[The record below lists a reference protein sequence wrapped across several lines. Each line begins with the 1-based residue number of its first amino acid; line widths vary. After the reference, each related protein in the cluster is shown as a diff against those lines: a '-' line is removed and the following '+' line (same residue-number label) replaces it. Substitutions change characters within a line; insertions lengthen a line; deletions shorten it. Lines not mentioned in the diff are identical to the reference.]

1 MDLLDSLS
9 DEEPTRLMLDENQE
23 KILSQYINL
32 FEHGIPFAYIPSKVP
47 LEEIFKEMS
56 NCVANKSDNLLERL
70 GIVVQQNR
78 VY

>member
-1 MDLLDSLS
+1 MDLLDSLF

-32 FEHGIPFAYIPSKVP
+32 FEHGIPFAYIPNKVP
-47 LEEIFKEMS
+47 LEEIFKEKS
-56 NCVANKSDNLLERL
+56 SGVANKSDNLLERL

>member
-1 MDLLDSLS
+1 MDLLDSLF

-23 KILSQYINL
+23 KILSKYINL
-32 FEHGIPFAYIPSKVP
+32 FEHGNPFAYIPNIVP

>member
-1 MDLLDSLS
+1 MDLLFFFFE
-9 DEEPTRLMLDENQE
+9 EEPTRLMLDENQE

-32 FEHGIPFAYIPSKVP
+32 FEHGIPFAYIPNKVP

>member
-1 MDLLDSLS
+1 MDLLDSLF

-32 FEHGIPFAYIPSKVP
+32 FVHGSPFAYILNKVP

-56 NCVANKSDNLLERL
+56 TCVANKSDNLLERL

>member
-1 MDLLDSLS
+1 MDLLDSLF

-32 FEHGIPFAYIPSKVP
+32 FEHGIPFAYIPNKVP
-47 LEEIFKEMS
+47 LEKIFKEMG
-56 NCVANKSDNLLERL
+56 NCVENKSDDLLERL
-70 GIVVQQNR
+70 GRVVQQNR